1 MPTPH
6 LTKPADVLRHL
17 QSLQH
22 HRKVQGGQL
31 DPKLALLREWQSRR
45 LESTYADLLAAP
57 RYAAACRF
65 FLTDI
70 YAARDFS
77 QRDHDLTEMY
87 AFMQRFI
94 PANLLKPL
102 TLTVEVYA
110 LTQDLDAALLEV
122 LVNRLGMTDTLS
134 AEQYAEA
141 YRICDNQD
149 DRQYQIDLIY
159 AVGKSLDEVV
169 SLPLSGW
176 ALELARGP
184 ALRAG
189 WVELTDFIE
198 RGYEAFK
205 QMRGARYFLRT
216 IRARE
221 MHILNRIFARHPQP
235 FDISAVLEAEA
246 QARNDPR
253 TGRG

>member
-1 MPTPH
+1 MSSPH
-6 LTKPADVLRHL
+6 LTKPAEVLRHL
-17 QSLQH
+17 QSLQR

-31 DPKLALLREWQSRR
+31 DPALALLRHWQSRR
-45 LESTYADLLAAP
+45 LETTYADLLASP

-94 PANLLKPL
+94 PADLLKPL

-110 LTQDLDAALLEV
+110 LTQDLDAALLDV
-122 LVNRLGMTDTLS
+122 LVNRLGMTDTLTT
-134 AEQYAEA
+134 EQYAEA
-141 YRICDNQD
+141 YRLCDNQD

-159 AVGKSLDEVV
+159 AVGKSLDYVV

-198 RGYEAFK
+198 RGYEAFHA
-205 QMRGARYFLRT
+205 MRGARYFLNT

-221 MHILNRIFARHPQP
+221 TTILNRIFDRHPNP
-235 FDISAVLEAEA
+235 FEVSDLVEPE
-246 QARNDPR
+246 
-253 TGRG
+253 TK

>member
-1 MPTPH
+1 MSSPH

-17 QSLQH
+17 ESLQK

-31 DPKLALLREWQSRR
+31 DPALALLRNWQSHR
-45 LESTYADLLAAP
+45 LETTYADLLASP

-65 FLTDI
+65 FLSDI

-94 PANLLKPL
+94 PAELLKPL

-110 LTQDLDAALLEV
+110 LTQDLDMALLDA
-122 LVNRLGMTDTLS
+122 LVNQLGVTDTLT
-134 AEQYAEA
+134 ADQYAEG
-141 YRICDNQD
+141 YRRCDNQD
-149 DRQYQIDLIY
+149 DRQYQIDLIH
-159 AVGKSLDEVV
+159 AVGKSLDYVV

-198 RGYEAFK
+198 RGYDAFHE
-205 QMRGARYFLRT
+205 MRGARYFLRT

-221 MHILNRIFARHPQP
+221 TYILNRIFARHPNP
-235 FDISAVLEAEA
+235 FEMSELPAE
-246 QARNDPR
+246 P
-253 TGRG
+253 G